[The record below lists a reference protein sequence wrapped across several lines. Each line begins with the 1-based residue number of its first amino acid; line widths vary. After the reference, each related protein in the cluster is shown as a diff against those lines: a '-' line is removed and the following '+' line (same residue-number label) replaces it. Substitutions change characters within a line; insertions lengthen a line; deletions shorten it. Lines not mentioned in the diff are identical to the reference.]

1 MTGTRI
7 TSSLAIAALAAL
19 LARPATAWHDEGH
32 VYAARAAVEAL
43 PDDVPAF
50 FRQGADTVAHSSLD
64 PDVIRTRSLPQIR
77 DREAPEHY
85 LDYEALDGRPLPATR
100 YEFIR
105 LCQRHD
111 LDPAKVGLLP
121 YTITEW
127 TQQLAMA
134 FAEHR
139 RWPDNPHIRAKCL
152 VYAGILSHYT
162 ADLHMPLHTTVHF
175 DGRASHGDD
184 GYESPHSGIH
194 AKVDALPTKLPYNQI
209 FAEPLPEPAAAGDVF
224 GFVMDQFH
232 RSHRLVDRV
241 YELEDRLPQ
250 VPELTLEDPEL
261 IAFTLDRTRAAA
273 RFTAEMFL
281 TAWRMSA
288 DLETPFWL
296 DRDVFDEAF
305 DPDVIPEQPA
315 RP

>member
-1 MTGTRI
+1 M
-7 TSSLAIAALAAL
+7 
-19 LARPATAWHDEGH
+19 
-32 VYAARAAVEAL
+32 
-43 PDDVPAF
+43 
-50 FRQGADTVAHSSLD
+50 
-64 PDVIRTRSLPQIR
+64 
-77 DREAPEHY
+77 
-85 LDYEALDGRPLPATR
+85 
-100 YEFIR
+100 
-105 LCQRHD
+105 
-111 LDPAKVGLLP
+111 LP

-134 FAEHR
+134 FVEHR

-175 DGRASHGDD
+175 DGRASRGDE
-184 GYESPHSGIH
+184 GYDSPHTGIH
-194 AKVDALPTKLPYNQI
+194 AKVDALPTKLPYNRI
-209 FAEPLPEPAAAGDVF
+209 FAEPLPEPTAAGHVF

-241 YELEDRLPQ
+241 YQLEDRIPE
-250 VPELTLEDPEL
+250 VPDLTLDDPEV

-273 RFTAEMFL
+273 RFTAEMVL

-296 DRDVFDEAF
+296 DRATFDEDF
-305 DPDVIPEQPA
+305 DPDVIPKQPA